1 MANVKYIPAT
11 KMRHTGAPIESKTK
25 RRVAGYARVST
36 DSDEQLTSYEA
47 QVDYYTHFIRKN
59 PDWEFVGVYTDEG
72 ISALNTRHREGF
84 NRMIADALDGK
95 IDLIV
100 TKSVSRFARN
110 TVDSLTTIRKL
121 KDHGVEVFFEKENI
135 WTFDGKGELLLT
147 IMSSLAQE
155 ESRSIS
161 DNITWG
167 QRKRFADGKV
177 NMPFS
182 SFLGYRRGKDGKPE
196 IEPEEAELVRLIYK
210 LFMGGKTITG
220 IATYLTQQ
228 GIPTPRKKPRWR
240 DSTVESIL
248 TNERY
253 KGDALLQK
261 QFTVDFLNKKMKNNE
276 GEVPQYYVTDSH
288 PAIIDRTEW
297 ELVQAEMAKRKEK
310 GNHQNSLNVF
320 SSKIYCG
327 ECGSYYGSKVWHS
340 TDKYR
345 RVVWRCNGKYERQ
358 TRCSTPHLTNDEI
371 KRLFLSA
378 ISKLHEERETLLED
392 CRYMRGILADTTELE
407 AERARLM
414 EELTA
419 VGLLT
424 EKLFEENAAGNMTT
438 EEFDRRHAS
447 YAERYNDLQEKLSAI
462 ADSVERKQRQIKV
475 LDRFIKDLR
484 GMKALPIDFSDR
496 LWNALVEKLTIYP
509 DGRAEFLFK
518 NGTTVTERL
527 LTPGSERT
535 TLRAFSMP
543 Q

>member
-11 KMRHTGAPIESKTK
+11 KMRHSGAPIESKTK

-47 QVDYYTHFIRKN
+47 QVDYYTQFIRKN

-84 NRMIADALDGK
+84 NRMIADALEGK

-121 KDHGVEVFFEKENI
+121 KDYGVEVFFEKENI

-196 IEPEEAELVRLIYK
+196 IDPEEAELVRLIYR

-228 GIPTPRKKPRWR
+228 GIPTPRKKARWR

-297 ELVQAEMAKRKEK
+297 ELVQAEMARRKEK

-327 ECGSYYGSKVWHS
+327 QCGSYYGSKVWHS

-345 RVVWRCNGKYERQ
+345 KVVWRCNGKYERQ
-358 TRCSTPHLTNDEI
+358 TRCSTKHLTDDEI
-371 KRLFLSA
+371 KRLFISA
-378 ISKLHEERETLLED
+378 VSKLHAERETLIED
-392 CRYMRGILADTTELE
+392 CRFMWRFFPTRRGLKRNGRGLWRSLPPWGFLRKSCLTRRLPGLSRKKILTLVTLPTSKGITTC
-407 AERARLM
+407 RQ
-414 EELTA
+414 
-419 VGLLT
+419 
-424 EKLFEENAAGNMTT
+424 
-438 EEFDRRHAS
+438 S
-447 YAERYNDLQEKLSAI
+447 SKLSRTA
-462 ADSVERKQRQIKV
+462 R
-475 LDRFIKDLR
+475 
-484 GMKALPIDFSDR
+484 
-496 LWNALVEKLTIYP
+496 
-509 DGRAEFLFK
+509 
-518 NGTTVTERL
+518 NGNDNRSKSST
-527 LTPGSERT
+527 GS
-535 TLRAFSMP
+535 
-543 Q
+543 

>member
-11 KMRHTGAPIESKTK
+11 KMRHSGAPIESKTK

-47 QVDYYTHFIRKN
+47 QVDYYTQFIRKN

-84 NRMIADALDGK
+84 NRMIADALEGK

-121 KDHGVEVFFEKENI
+121 KDYGVEVFFEKENI
-135 WTFDGKGELLLT
+135 WAFDGKGELLLT

-182 SFLGYRRGKDGKPE
+182 SFLGYRMGKDGKPE
-196 IEPEEAELVRLIYK
+196 IDPEEAELVRLIYR

-228 GIPTPRKKPRWR
+228 GIPTPRKKARWR

-297 ELVQAEMAKRKEK
+297 ELVQAEMARRKEK

-327 ECGSYYGSKVWHS
+327 QCGSYYGSKVWHS

-345 RVVWRCNGKYERQ
+345 KVVWRCNGKYERQ
-358 TRCSTPHLTNDEI
+358 TRCSTKHLTDDEI
-371 KRLFLSA
+371 KRLFISA
-378 ISKLHEERETLLED
+378 VSKLHAERETLIED
-392 CRYMRGILADTTELE
+392 CRFMREILSDTSGLE

-424 EKLFEENAAGNMTT
+424 QKLFDEEAAGTIKKKD
-438 EEFDRRHAS
+438 FDARHAS
-447 YAERYNDLQEKLSAI
+447 YVERYNDLQAKLKAI
-462 ADSVERKQRQIKV
+462 ADSEKRKRQQIKV
-475 LDRFIKDLR
+475 LDRFIKDIR
-484 GMKALPIDFSDR
+484 GMKALPIDFSER

-509 DGRAEFLFK
+509 DGTAEFLFK
-518 NGTTVTERL
+518 NGTTVTEKL
-527 LTPGSERT
+527 
-535 TLRAFSMP
+535 
-543 Q
+543 

>member
-135 WTFDGKGELLLT
+135 WTFDGKGDLLLT

-527 LTPGSERT
+527 
-535 TLRAFSMP
+535 
-543 Q
+543 

>member
-1 MANVKYIPAT
+1 MANVKVIPAT
-11 KMRHTGAPIESKTK
+11 KLRHSGAPIESKTR

-47 QVDYYTHFIRKN
+47 QVDYYTQFIRKN
-59 PDWEFVGVYTDEG
+59 PDWEFVGVYTDKG
-72 ISALNTRHREGF
+72 ISSLNTRHREGF
-84 NRMIADALDGK
+84 NRMITDALGGK

-121 KDHGVEVFFEKENI
+121 KDYGVEVFFEKENI

-196 IEPEEAELVRLIYK
+196 IDPEEAELVRLIYR

-297 ELVQAEMAKRKEK
+297 ELVQAEMARLKEK

-358 TRCSTPHLTNDEI
+358 TRCSTPHLTDDEI
-371 KRLFLSA
+371 KKLFLRA
-378 ISKLHEERETLLED
+378 VSKLRDERETLIED
-392 CRYMRGILADTTELE
+392 CRFMREILSDTSELE

-424 EKLFEENAAGNMTT
+424 QKLFDEKADGTITT
-438 EEFDRRHAS
+438 DDFDARHAS
-447 YAERYNDLQEKLSAI
+447 YVERYNDLQAKLKAI
-462 ADSVERKQRQIKV
+462 ADSEKRKRQQIKV
-475 LDRFIKDLR
+475 LDRFIKDIR

-509 DGRAEFLFK
+509 DGTTEFLFK
-518 NGTTVTERL
+518 NGTTVIEKL
-527 LTPGSERT
+527 
-535 TLRAFSMP
+535 
-543 Q
+543 